1 MPSLSIKNGE
11 QKVRP
16 CFTKHDHEHITLDG
30 NDDPKWFIVK
40 KPNMSELE
48 EYKLGFLS
56 EDKLIVTKGD
66 SGRARRNK

>member
-1 MPSLSIKNGE
+1 MIMSILL
-11 QKVRP
+11 
-16 CFTKHDHEHITLDG
+16 CDG

-48 EYKLGFLS
+48 EYKLGYLS
-56 EDKLIVTKGD
+56 EDKLIVAEGD

>member
-1 MPSLSIKNGE
+1 MNILL
-11 QKVRP
+11 
-16 CFTKHDHEHITLDG
+16 CDG

-40 KPNMSELE
+40 KPNTSELE
-48 EYKLGFLS
+48 EYKLGYLS